1 MDKETQKNQRKQN
14 LELKKKEK
22 RPKSQDQDARPLD
35 KKIRQKT
42 KEAYEEEEWEDWD
55 RYYNH

>member
-22 RPKSQDQDARPLD
+22 RPKSQDKDVRPSD
-35 KKIRQKT
+35 KHIRQKT

>member
-22 RPKSQDQDARPLD
+22 KPKSQDPDVRPVD
-35 KKIRQKT
+35 KNIRQKT